1 VIAITAARALEMQE
15 SAARDDAIDSPPIA
29 LAKIPSRRCF
39 SAAVAA
45 TAHTSRK
52 RALNI
57 AAQYIGVGS
66 VMRRS
71 AVGIAFALSL
81 ASTVPAAAY
90 ERPFSWTGLYIG
102 VNAGYSWGRAD
113 ATLSKVVVNDIPVE
127 GAVRD
132 RARVD
137 GGLAGGQIGY
147 SWQSKG
153 WVFGVEADFQWT
165 GQDGDVPA
173 CVDLISVC
181 GKASYELDWF
191 GTVRGRAGYLV
202 FPDTLLYFTGGL
214 AYGRVNAD
222 FSLDPSLGTTPVRDS
237 ATKTGW
243 VIGGGL
249 EWALDRSWRVRAEYL
264 YMDLGS
270 MRTELGPISAT
281 IPDGEFP
288 IDVTASGTV
297 RTDFT
302 DQIVRLGVSY
312 KFGEAYA
319 PLK

>member
-1 VIAITAARALEMQE
+1 M
-15 SAARDDAIDSPPIA
+15 
-29 LAKIPSRRCF
+29 SR
-39 SAAVAA
+39 
-45 TAHTSRK
+45 
-52 RALNI
+52 L
-57 AAQYIGVGS
+57 
-66 VMRRS
+66 

-81 ASTVPAAAY
+81 ASTPANAY
-90 ERPFSWTGLYIG
+90 GPPFSWTGLYVG
-102 VNAGYSWGRAD
+102 VNGGYSWGRAD
-113 ATLSKVVVNDIPVE
+113 ATLSGVVVNEISLE
-127 GAVRD
+127 EAVSD
-132 RARVD
+132 RAQVN
-137 GGLAGGQIGY
+137 GWLGGGQIGY

-165 GQDGDVPA
+165 GEDGDVSA

-181 GKASYELDWF
+181 GKARYELDWF
-191 GTVRGRAGYLV
+191 GTVRGRVGYLV

-222 FSLDPSLGTTPVRDS
+222 FSLHPALGTTPASDS

-243 VIGGGL
+243 VVGGGL

-270 MRTELGPISAT
+270 MRTELGPVSVTVPA
-281 IPDGEFP
+281 EVP

-302 DQIVRLGVSY
+302 DQIVRVGLSY
-312 KFGEAYA
+312 KFGEGDAR
-319 PLK
+319 